1 MALNFIL
8 IVSIFPSILAYTYKQ
23 AYNLIL
29 RVRLKDKDRIC
40 YVICQ
45 RGKVVIAMMIYT
57 EEVRKKLDAILKAF
71 ESYIDGQD
79 YFDVVYSKKAGYLW
93 IVVDDPGSQAPEQ
106 ISQPEDLLDNLFND
120 IINDVVA
127 PREST
132 SLTEGHALT
141 ESEEMECR
149 RKIAAILE
157 TIKDGADEY
166 LDYLDSYLKDYQER
180 CHEDGE

>member
-1 MALNFIL
+1 
-8 IVSIFPSILAYTYKQ
+8 
-23 AYNLIL
+23 
-29 RVRLKDKDRIC
+29 
-40 YVICQ
+40 
-45 RGKVVIAMMIYT
+45 MIYT
-57 EEVRKKLDAILKAF
+57 EDVQKKLDAILKAF
-71 ESYIDGQD
+71 EGYIDGQD

-93 IVVDDPGSQAPEQ
+93 IVVDDPGSQAPEL
-106 ISQPEDLLDNLFND
+106 ISEPENLLDNLFND
-120 IINDVVA
+120 IINDVIA

-141 ESEEMECR
+141 ESEATECR

-166 LDYLDSYLKDYQER
+166 FDYLDSYLKDYQER